1 MFFPDFYQQYQWVFF
16 FLERLQLM
24 HRIHVHQNQTI
35 LWLMEPLVCFY
46 LRPEASVLSGSL
58 GTSLSALGCT
68 CPSEPSR
75 ASRPPA
81 LAVGGA
87 VGSGIVRSFCFPL
100 LEGMDLALA
109 CQIQTLT
116 SSRELFPSTPP
127 WAGYLQTC
135 HDLLVILPRGSIH
148 Q

>member
-1 MFFPDFYQQYQWVFF
+1 
-16 FLERLQLM
+16 M
-24 HRIHVHQNQTI
+24 HRVHLQSESDHF
-35 LWLMEPLVCFY
+35 WLTEPLECFV
-46 LRPEASVLSGSL
+46 PEARGLSGSL
-58 GTSLSALGCT
+58 GTSLSALSCT
-68 CPSEPSR
+68 CPSELCFL
-75 ASRPPA
+75 ASCTCRRRSSLPEHA
-81 LAVGGA
+81 SA

-116 SSRELFPSTPP
+116 SSGELFPSTLPR
-127 WAGYLQTC
+127 AGYLQTC